1 MNLLILNLEISE
13 KVGGRWQVLGVRWQV
28 AGGRWQVAGGRWQ
41 VLGGVVVLVRLNF
54 Y

>member
-28 AGGRWQVAGGRWQ
+28 VGGRWQ
-41 VLGGVVVLVRLNF
+41 VLGVRRQVVGGRW
-54 Y
+54 